1 MPLGNFTW
9 NIGDINGDIY
19 FDKHTN
25 QKGEEVPFIRLLLI
39 CNGTAQAKPLYGLR
53 VVAYGAL
60 AEMAYGYLRKGSRI
74 GVEGHIQQ
82 RDRGRELPPVFEI
95 VADHIEFIRHID
107 YERGSQVLETL
118 KARER
123 AKPARGLNWQ
133 TIPEITCGFSEGEDE
148 YVNVR

>member
-25 QKGEEVPFIRLLLI
+25 QRGEEVPFIRLVMI
-39 CNGTAQAKPLYGLR
+39 CNGTTNIKPLYGLR
-53 VVAYGAL
+53 IVAYGAL
-60 AEMAYGYLRKGSRI
+60 AEMAYGYLKKGSRI

-82 RDRGRELPPVFEI
+82 RDRGNDLPPVFEI
-95 VADHIEFIRHID
+95 VADHIEFIRNID

-123 AKPARGLNWQ
+123 VKPARGLNWKSMC
-133 TIPEITCGFSEGEDE
+133 EITCGYSEGEE
-148 YVNVR
+148 NYVTVR